1 MTSKKKA
8 AQLNKE
14 IQSVSAKSRSS
25 GARAS
30 AGSTSSRNT
39 RSSGSTASRS
49 ASGRKDTKNTRVKQP
64 AAETIVQE
72 ERRGPGRVAASVIG
86 VIISCFLELCLFNV
100 FGTFGGWI
108 RYGLG
113 GLFGSM
119 AYIFPILTG
128 LLCVLAGMN
137 RKKWRV
143 IFFSVLLFLML
154 CTFAHLISSFSLNNR
169 DVLSYFTASAK
180 SMSGGG
186 IIGGTIALG
195 LYLMLSKTGAI
206 IITILIMI
214 LCFFF
219 LFEDQIKSL
228 FYYIFSRDDEDDYD
242 EEEEYDA
249 DYEEEPE
256 EVVRRTRTRSRRLR
270 LDEDYEDY
278 EDYPEEDPYEEEG
291 SRYIRSRQDR
301 RRSSSY
307 GSARVLRDD
316 PVYITEDGDE
326 TIIRIR
332 KNKKP
337 VRKDNH
343 VPMTRST
350 RKAQPMRDGS
360 TDIVRSEN
368 KARGISRETDLMPHN
383 ANGDEIHEITR
394 RNASARKQTNEGS
407 QFFDQTLIR
416 PADNEQMEW
425 NTAALETI
433 PDPREARVT
442 SVPQA
447 AVNRRAK
454 EARPVKVSKE
464 ERMRER
470 EQEPASRPERSA
482 PSRTMPPRNQKK
494 DQSYYAP
501 PMELL
506 ARIKGRSK
514 SSEAE
519 LEKIAENLEIILEQF
534 GVHATVTDIQA
545 GPSVTRFELQ
555 PELGTRVNR
564 ITSLADDL
572 KLNLG
577 VTEIRIEAPIPGR
590 QAVGIEIPNKN
601 RQTVYMRELLE
612 EPTLV
617 NHPSRIAFAA
627 GKDISGNV
635 VVADIAK
642 MPHLLVAGTTG
653 SGKSV
658 FLNTILMT
666 ILYRAKPSE
675 VGLIIVDPKKVEF
688 GVYQG
693 IPHLMKDVV
702 TDPTQAVSTLRWAV
716 SEMTNRYQRMQM
728 SAVRDFKSYNA
739 KVEKGTVNPE
749 EENPRKMNQ
758 IVIIIDE
765 LADLM
770 MVAKKEAE
778 ALICRLAQLARAAGI
793 HLIIAT
799 QRPSVD
805 VVTGLIKAN
814 VPARVALLVSSQIDS
829 RTIIDMPGAEKL
841 LGNGDMLFYPTGY
854 VKPVRV
860 QGAFV
865 SDDEIQMTVD
875 YLIKNNRHDYFAE
888 ESKEIEKFM
897 NSSAE
902 EESGSS
908 AEKDGDQGSSYDE
921 YFYEAGKL
929 CIEMGKAS
937 SSMLQRRF
945 NLGFNRAARIIDQ
958 LEEFGAVGPQKG
970 AKPREI
976 LVDTMTFE
984 EMWQNR

>member
-1 MTSKKKA
+1 MASSKKAEK
-8 AQLNKE
+8 LNKE
-14 IQSVSAKSRSS
+14 IQAVSGKKRTTAGRSTNVVSSAKKKPAA
-25 GARAS
+25 GQKNKS
-30 AGSTSSRNT
+30 A
-39 RSSGSTASRS
+39 
-49 ASGRKDTKNTRVKQP
+49 VKQTVKEP
-64 AAETIVQE
+64 DYGKV
-72 ERRGPGRVAASVIG
+72 RKGPGRAALIVIG
-86 VIISCFLELCLFNV
+86 IIIGLFLEFCNFHV

-108 RYGLG
+108 RYGQ
-113 GLFGSM
+113 FGMFGAM
-119 AYIFPILTG
+119 AYLFPAMIIFGFVI
-128 LLCVLAGMN
+128 AGMEQK
-137 RKKWRV
+137 RGRLL
-143 IFFSVLLFLML
+143 FFSILLFLML
-154 CTFAHLISSFSLNNR
+154 CCFAHLISPISLNNH
-169 DVLSYFTASAK
+169 DILSYFTTCADS
-180 SMSGGG
+180 SSGGG
-186 IIGGTIALG
+186 ILGGTIALG
-195 LYLMLSKTGAI
+195 LYLMLSKTGAV
-206 IITILIMI
+206 IITILVMI

-219 LFEDQIKSL
+219 LFEDQIKYL
-228 FYYIFSRDDEDDYD
+228 FSYLFSREWEDEDEDEDDREYEKID
-242 EEEEYDA
+242 FYEMEEPKQQKPVRSRRRKIDRAYEEYLYSDG
-249 DYEEEPE
+249 YEEDPDREDINGRKRAE
-256 EVVRRTRTRSRRLR
+256 NRRRKVQETRSREL
-270 LDEDYEDY
+270 
-278 EDYPEEDPYEEEG
+278 
-291 SRYIRSRQDR
+291 QD
-301 RRSSSY
+301 
-307 GSARVLRDD
+307 G
-316 PVYITEDGDE
+316 PVYITEHPDE
-326 TIIRIR
+326 TIIRIVKSKR
-332 KNKKP
+332 PKAPEHEVELN
-337 VRKDNH
+337 
-343 VPMTRST
+343 RSS
-350 RKAQPMRDGS
+350 RKAQPIRDGS
-360 TDIVRSEN
+360 TEVTRTE
-368 KARGISRETDLMPHN
+368 KKGRGISQATELKPHN

-394 RNASARKQTNEGS
+394 RQGTAVTKEPSKRDFFEQTVIKPEGE
-407 QFFDQTLIR
+407 DQL
-416 PADNEQMEW
+416 EW
-425 NTAALETI
+425 NTPAMKAAEPE
-433 PDPREARVT
+433 PDVMQQARVT
-442 SVPQA
+442 KVTQA
-447 AVNRRAK
+447 AVNRK
-454 EARPVKVSKE
+454 ERE
-464 ERMRER
+464 ERMARAR
-470 EQEPASRPERSA
+470 QKYSAEPAAVKDSA
-482 PSRTMPPRNQKK
+482 PAPKAPAVNRHPVPPEGTGQTFH
-494 DQSYYAP
+494 SP
-501 PMELL
+501 PLELL
-506 ARIKGRSK
+506 ARVKGRTK

-601 RQTVYMRELLE
+601 RQTVFMRELIE
-612 EPTLV
+612 EPALV
-617 NHPSRIAFAA
+617 NHPSKIAFAA

-739 KVEKGTVNPE
+739 KVEKGTVSPE

-778 ALICRLAQLARAAGI
+778 ALICRIAQLARAAGI

-814 VPARVALLVSSQIDS
+814 VPGRVALLVSSQIDS

-860 QGAFV
+860 QGAYV

-875 YLIKNNRHDYFAE
+875 YLIHNNRHDYFAE

-897 NSSAE
+897 NSSSDDKD
-902 EESGSS
+902 SGSDKENS
-908 AEKDGDQGSSYDE
+908 DGSSKYDE
-921 YFYEAGKL
+921 FFYEAGKL

-958 LEEFGAVGPQKG
+958 LEEFGAVGPQQG

-984 EMWQNR
+984 EMYQALN